1 MQKWIMAV
9 LFFGACAFGLIMLM
23 VGSISDKPEHEQEAK
38 GPSMPAVTLDQA
50 AAEAIYKQSCV
61 ACHGNQLEGKM
72 GPNLQKVG
80 TKLTDEQLYKLIL
93 NGKGAAMPAF
103 KSSLK
108 EEEIANLALWLG
120 QHK

>member
-9 LFFGACAFGLIMLM
+9 LFFGACAFGPIMLM
-23 VGSISDKPEHEQEAK
+23 VSAGQDKPGKEQEAK
-38 GPSMPAVTLDQA
+38 GPSMPAVTLDKA
-50 AAEAIYKQSCV
+50 AAEAIYTKSCV
-61 ACHGNQLEGKM
+61 SCHGNQLEGKL

-80 TKLTDEQLYKLIL
+80 TKMSQEQIYKLVL
-93 NGKGAAMPAF
+93 NGKGAMPAF

-108 EEEIANLALWLG
+108 EEEVANIAQWLA

>member
-23 VGSISDKPEHEQEAK
+23 VTAGGDKPAKEQEAQ
-38 GPSMPAVTLDQA
+38 GPAMPSVTLDQA
-50 AAEAIYKQSCV
+50 AAEALYKQSCI
-61 ACHGNQLEGKM
+61 ACHGNQLEGKI

-80 TKLTDEQLYKLIL
+80 AKLTEAQLYKLVL
-93 NGKGAAMPAF
+93 NGKGGMPAF

-108 EEEIANLALWLG
+108 EEEVANLALWLA

>member
-9 LFFGACAFGLIMLM
+9 LFFGACAFGMIMLM
-23 VGSISDKPEHEQEAK
+23 TSAATDKPDKKEEAK

-80 TKLTDEQLYKLIL
+80 TKLTDEQLYKLVL
-93 NGKGAAMPAF
+93 NGKGAMPAF

-108 EEEIANLALWLG
+108 EEEVANLALWLA